1 MKEKTIIAL
10 EMKKEIKIGLFAI
23 VIIAGTYF
31 TVNYLKG
38 NDIFNKSNEY
48 YTVYESVDG
57 LSASSPV
64 LIKGLKVGS
73 VKSIKFDH
81 DSDAFI
87 VKLALKSDYMIG
99 KNSTVELYSADLMGS
114 KALRIINRE
123 GSVHAQSGDTLTS
136 SVAPDMISLLT
147 NEIIPIKDKISVLI
161 DNLNTT
167 VSGINMVLDEKT
179 GKDIKASL
187 SSLRNT
193 LAEVNGIAE
202 SIGESTPELRKAI
215 SDLSQFSEN
224 VNREGSIILSDLSD
238 VTGQLGRADLEGTV
252 NELKKLAEK
261 LQDEN
266 GSLGR
271 LMKDDSLYVDV
282 NRLINDI
289 DSLVV
294 KIKENPRKNLKIS
307 VF

>member
-167 VSGINMVLDEKT
+167 VSSINMVLDEKT

>member
-167 VSGINMVLDEKT
+167 VSGINMILDEKT

>member
-23 VIIAGTYF
+23 LIIAGTYF

-38 NDIFNKSNEY
+38 NDIFNKSNDY

-167 VSGINMVLDEKT
+167 VSSINMVLDEKT

>member
-215 SDLSQFSEN
+215 SDLSKFSEN